1 VRFET
6 LCGLTTEYLRFGAN
20 RRWVWEWL
28 LDNIVP
34 WTIKPFS
41 SRGPDYNTSETPTI
55 AFCWSW
61 PAKRHCLRQAYN
73 RILSL

>member
-6 LCGLTTEYLRFGAN
+6 LCGLTTKCPPFGAN

-28 LDNIVP
+28 LRQYRRMDNQALQF
-34 WTIKPFS
+34 K
-41 SRGPDYNTSETPTI
+41 GPITTQRTI
-55 AFCWSW
+55 ACGGLGLLSGT
-61 PAKRHCLRQAYN
+61 AYGQAYN

>member
-1 VRFET
+1 MRAHNQVSTGPERT
-6 LCGLTTEYLRFGAN
+6 DAGYGNGYC
-20 RRWVWEWL
+20 
-28 LDNIVP
+28 DNIVP

-55 AFCWSW
+55 AFGRSW
-61 PAKRHCLRQAYN
+61 PARRHYLRQAYN